1 MYSNENS
8 RFEKPE
14 GVFCS
19 HCHSKKYRKNGTE
32 KGIEKDFQRY

>member
-1 MYSNENS
+1 MKITDIK
-8 RFEKPE
+8 KPE

-32 KGIEKDFQRY
+32 KDFSDILV